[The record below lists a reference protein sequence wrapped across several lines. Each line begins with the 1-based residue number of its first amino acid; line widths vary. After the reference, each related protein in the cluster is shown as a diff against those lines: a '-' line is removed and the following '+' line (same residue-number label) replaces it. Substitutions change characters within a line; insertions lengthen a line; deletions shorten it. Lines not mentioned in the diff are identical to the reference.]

1 MARIDHAAFET
12 TDPDGLAAFYER
24 ILDACG
30 TKGEG
35 HPVMASRQHGGEGD
49 PRR

>member
-30 TKGEG
+30 AKRKAI
-35 HPVMASRQHGGEGD
+35 P
-49 PRR
+49 

>member
-24 ILDACG
+24 ILDAWAPKRKA
-30 TKGEG
+30 T
-35 HPVMASRQHGGEGD
+35 P
-49 PRR
+49 